1 MVNPYTVQVV
11 CPGPGP
17 LNSSPG
23 AGPQCLPQQPPSRYW
38 PFQGIEGGA
47 LLALAVLLIAA
58 TSWLV
63 HRKAA

>member
-1 MVNPYTVQVV
+1 MTVTSAAIT
-11 CPGPGP
+11 
-17 LNSSPG
+17 LWWSY
-23 AGPQCLPQQPPSRYW
+23 QPPSRYW